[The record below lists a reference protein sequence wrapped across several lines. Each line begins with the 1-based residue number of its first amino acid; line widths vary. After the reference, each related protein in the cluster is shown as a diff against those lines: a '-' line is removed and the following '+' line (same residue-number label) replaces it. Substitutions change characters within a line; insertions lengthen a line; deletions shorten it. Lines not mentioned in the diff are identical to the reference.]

1 LITFVTTKKIIT
13 MTKKFLSIIMTGFFS
28 FSAIAD
34 EGMWLPQLLQA
45 MNEADM
51 QAKGLKLT
59 AEDLYSVNNSSL
71 KDAIVSLG
79 GGSCTAEMISSE
91 GLMLTNHHC
100 AFGSIQEHSSMA
112 NDYLQDGFW
121 AMSRDEELIN
131 EGLTASFLIGI
142 EEVTDRVLAELNDS
156 MSEKERSEKIR
167 EIGKV
172 IIDEK
177 TAESHYNA
185 KIKSFFGGNDFYIL
199 TYETFKDVR
208 LVGAP
213 PSSIGKFGGDTDNW
227 MWPRHTG
234 DFALYRI
241 YCAPDGKPAEYSE
254 ENVAYTPKHH
264 LPIQL
269 DGVENGDYT
278 MIFGYPGS
286 TDRYLTSFGIKQALD
301 ITNPAIVD
309 IRDEKLAI
317 MKAGMD
323 ASKRTKIQYASK
335 YAGTS
340 NYWKYYIGQSKGLKS
355 MKVADKKIGIEDKF
369 RLWVNAGDSLRFV
382 KYSDA
387 LDLIEGAYNT
397 NKKIELTRTYLNEA
411 IFRGA
416 EIMYWSFR
424 MHGAIAKLPKEG
436 KERNIALRELKK
448 EAREFYK
455 NYNPSIDQELFASM
469 LEMYYYNVPKI
480 QHAPIFKRIENQLF
494 GFKKLDFDWYAKNAF
509 RRSIFASKEK
519 FFSFLERPST
529 ATIERDPA
537 YKTIMSIYNQYIQQI
552 SSKRAIVREELKK
565 GNRLFIAGLR
575 EMNPDKNYYPDANS
589 TMRATYG
596 NVGDYKPGEAMH
608 YEYYTT
614 IDGIMQKED
623 ATNEEFQVPD
633 KLKELYE
640 IGDYGQYG
648 DKDGNLR
655 VNFISNNDITGGNSG
670 SPVINAWGEI
680 VGTAFDGNWEAMS
693 GDIAFE
699 KEIQR
704 TISVDIRY
712 TMFIIDKFAG
722 ATHLI
727 NEMTMAPKH
736 AEKMTDE
743 ELAAA
748 AMEASLEDPN
758 TIVKELELK
767 EYLGAQLPVFDM
779 HSFGSAFDMAVDQ
792 YGSSK
797 EQRFW
802 WHGNVYTTEK
812 R

>member
-1 LITFVTTKKIIT
+1 MTKKIS
-13 MTKKFLSIIMTGFFS
+13 SIILSVIFS

-34 EGMWLPQLLQA
+34 EGMWLPQLLKV
-45 MNEADM
+45 MNEKDM
-51 QAKGLKLT
+51 TSSGLKLT

-79 GGSCTAEMISSE
+79 GGSCTAEMISAE

-100 AFGSIQEHSSMA
+100 AYGSIQEHSSLS
-112 NDYLQDGFW
+112 NDYLKDGFW
-121 AMSRDEELIN
+121 AMNRNEELNN
-131 EGLTASFLIGI
+131 EGLTASFLVSIDD
-142 EEVTDRVLAELNDS
+142 VTERINNELNND
-156 MSEKERSEKIR
+156 MSEKERRAKIQELSKLIESEKT
-167 EIGKV
+167 EENHYDAKV
-172 IIDEK
+172 
-177 TAESHYNA
+177 
-185 KIKSFFGGNDFYIL
+185 KSFFGGNDFYVL
-199 TYETFKDVR
+199 TYETFTDVR

-241 YCAPDGKPAEYSE
+241 YCGTDGKPANYSVD
-254 ENVAYTPKHH
+254 NVPYKPKHH

-286 TDRYLTSFGIKQALD
+286 TDRYLTSFGIEQALD
-301 ITNPAIVD
+301 IKNPTIVN
-309 IRDEKLAI
+309 IRAEKLAI

-335 YAGTS
+335 YARTS
-340 NYWKYYIGQSKGLKS
+340 NYWKYFIGQSKGLKS
-355 MKVADKKIGIEDKF
+355 MKVTDKKIAIENDF
-369 RLWVNAGDSLRFV
+369 RSWLDNNDSAAT
-382 KYSDA
+382 KYGEA
-387 LDLIEGAYNT
+387 LDLIESAYNR
-397 NKKIELTRTYLNEA
+397 NKNITVNRTFLNEA
-411 IFRGA
+411 IFQGA
-416 EIMYWSFR
+416 EILYWSFK
-424 MHGAIAKLPKEG
+424 MHRAISSLPEDE
-436 KERNIALRELKK
+436 KERSVAIRKIKK
-448 EAREFYK
+448 EAIDFYK
-455 NYNPSIDQELFASM
+455 NYNASIDQELLASM
-469 LEMYYYNVPKI
+469 LEMYYYNVPKS
-480 QHAPIFKRIENQLF
+480 QHSKIFRLIENQLF
-494 GFKKLDFDWYAKNAF
+494 GFKKLDFDWYAKNVF
-509 RRSIFASKEK
+509 RRSVFSTKEK
-519 FFSFLERPST
+519 FFSFLERPS
-529 ATIERDPA
+529 ISIVNRDPA
-537 YKTIMSIYNQYIQQI
+537 YKAIASIYNKYIQQI
-552 SSKRAIVREELKK
+552 LPTRSSVREDLNK

-575 EMNPDKNYYPDANS
+575 EMNPDKNYYPNANS

-596 NVGDYKPGEAMH
+596 NVGDYVPGEAMH
-608 YEYYTT
+608 YDYYTT
-614 IDGIMQKED
+614 LEGVIQKED
-623 ATNEEFQVPD
+623 PRNEEFHVPE

-640 IGDYGQYG
+640 IGDYGKYA

-722 ATHLI
+722 ASHLI
-727 NEMTMAPKH
+727 NEMTFAPKH
-736 AEKMTDE
+736 AEKMTAE
-743 ELAAA
+743 ELAN
-748 AMEASLEDPN
+748 LELETAIKNPN
-758 TIVKELELK
+758 TIVKELGMK
-767 EYLGAQLPVFDM
+767 EYLGTPLPVMDM
-779 HSFGSAFDMAVDQ
+779 HSFGSAFDMAVEQ

-802 WHGNVYTTEK
+802 WHGKVYTTEK

>member
-1 LITFVTTKKIIT
+1 MTKKIYLII
-13 MTKKFLSIIMTGFFS
+13 LSVIFS

-34 EGMWLPQLLQA
+34 EGMWLPQLLKV
-45 MNEADM
+45 MNEKDM
-51 QAKGLKLT
+51 TSNGLKLT

-79 GGSCTAEMISSE
+79 GGSCTAEMISAE

-100 AFGSIQEHSSMA
+100 AYGSIQEHSSLSK
-112 NDYLQDGFW
+112 DYLKDGFW
-121 AMSRDEELIN
+121 AMNRNDELNN
-131 EGLTASFLIGI
+131 EGLTASFLVSI
-142 EEVTDRVLAELNDS
+142 EDVTERINNELNHD
-156 MSEKERSEKIR
+156 MSEKERRAKIQELSKLIESEKT
-167 EIGKV
+167 EDNHYDVKV
-172 IIDEK
+172 
-177 TAESHYNA
+177 
-185 KIKSFFGGNDFYIL
+185 KSFFGGNDFYVL
-199 TYETFKDVR
+199 TYETFTDVR

-241 YCAPDGKPAEYSE
+241 YCGIDGKPANYSV
-254 ENVAYTPKHH
+254 ENVPYKPKHH

-286 TDRYLTSFGIKQALD
+286 TDRYLTSFGIEQALD
-301 ITNPAIVD
+301 IKNPTIVS
-309 IRDEKLAI
+309 IRAEKLAI

-335 YAGTS
+335 YARTS
-340 NYWKYYIGQSKGLKS
+340 NYWKYFIGQSKGLKS
-355 MKVADKKIGIEDKF
+355 MKVTDKKNAIENNF
-369 RLWVNAGDSLRFV
+369 RSWLDNNDSAAT
-382 KYSDA
+382 KYGEA
-387 LDLIEGAYNT
+387 LDLIESAYNR
-397 NKKIELTRTYLNEA
+397 NKNITVNRIYLNEA
-411 IFRGA
+411 IFQGA
-416 EIMYWSFR
+416 EILYWSFK
-424 MHGAIAKLPKEG
+424 MHRAISSLPEDE
-436 KERNIALRELKK
+436 KERNVAIRKIKK
-448 EAREFYK
+448 EAIDFYK
-455 NYNPSIDQELFASM
+455 NYNTSIDQELLASM
-469 LEMYYYNVPKI
+469 LEMYYYNVPKS
-480 QHAPIFKRIENQLF
+480 QHSKIFKLIENQLF
-494 GFKKLDFDWYAKNAF
+494 GFKKLDFDWYAKNVF
-509 RRSIFASKEK
+509 RRSVFSTKEK
-519 FFSFLERPST
+519 FFAFLERPS
-529 ATIERDPA
+529 ISIVNRDPA
-537 YKTIMSIYNQYIQQI
+537 YKAIASIYDKYMQQI
-552 SSKRAIVREELKK
+552 LPTRSSVREDLNK

-575 EMNPDKNYYPDANS
+575 EMNPDKNYYPNANS

-596 NVGDYKPGEAMH
+596 NVGDYVPGEAMH
-608 YEYYTT
+608 YDYYTT
-614 IDGIMQKED
+614 LDGVIKKED
-623 ATNEEFQVPD
+623 PRNEEFHVPE

-640 IGDYGQYG
+640 IGDYGKYA

-722 ATHLI
+722 ASHLI
-727 NEMTMAPKH
+727 DEMTIAPKH
-736 AEKMTDE
+736 SEKMTAE
-743 ELAAA
+743 ELA
-748 AMEASLEDPN
+748 SLELETAIKDPN
-758 TIVKELELK
+758 IIVKELGMK
-767 EYLGAQLPVFDM
+767 EYLGTPLPVMDM
-779 HSFGSAFDMAVDQ
+779 HSFGSAFDMAVEQ

-802 WHGNVYTTEK
+802 WHGKVYTTEK

>member
-1 LITFVTTKKIIT
+1 ML
-13 MTKKFLSIIMTGFFS
+13 GFCS

-34 EGMWLPQLLQA
+34 EGMWLPQLLKTI
-45 MNEADM
+45 NESDM
-51 QAKGLKLT
+51 QAKGMKLT
-59 AEDLYSVNNSSL
+59 AEDLYSINNSSL

-100 AFGSIQEHSSMA
+100 AFGSIQEHSSVG
-112 NDYLQDGFW
+112 NDYLKDGFW
-121 AMSRDEELIN
+121 AMNHEEELTN
-131 EGLTASFLIGI
+131 KGLTATFLVAI
-142 EEVTDRVLAELNDS
+142 EEVTQQVLAELNNN
-156 MSEKERSEKIR
+156 MSEKERSAKIR
-167 EIGKV
+167 EVSKK
-172 IIDEK
+172 IIAEK
-177 TAESHYNA
+177 TVDTHYNA
-185 KIKSFFGGNDFYIL
+185 RVKSFFGGNDFYL
-199 TYETFKDVR
+199 FTYETFKDVR

-241 YCAPDGKPAEYSE
+241 YCSPDGKPADYSV
-254 ENVAYTPKHH
+254 ENIPYKPKHH

-286 TDRYLTSFGIKQALD
+286 TDRYLTSYGVKQALN

-309 IRDEKLAI
+309 IRNEKLAI
-317 MKAGMD
+317 MKAGMQ

-335 YAGTS
+335 YARTS
-340 NYWKYYIGQSKGLKS
+340 NYWKYYIGQSKGLKA
-355 MKVADKKIGIEDKF
+355 MKVADKKIALENSF
-369 RLWVNAGDSLRFV
+369 RDWISTGDSLRAAH
-382 KYSDA
+382 YGEA
-387 LDLIEGAYNT
+387 LDLIESAYQT
-397 NKKIELTRTYLNEA
+397 NKNIELSRIYLNEA
-411 IFRGA
+411 VFGGA

-424 MHGAIAKLPKEG
+424 MYNAIAKLPKED
-436 KERNIALRELKK
+436 KEKGVELRKIKK

-455 NYNPSIDQELFASM
+455 DYDASIDQELFASM
-469 LEMYYYNVPKI
+469 LEMYYYNVSKT
-480 QHAPIFKRIENQLF
+480 QHAPVFKQIENQLF
-494 GFKKLDFDWYAKNAF
+494 GFKKLDFDWYAKNTF
-509 RRSIFASKEK
+509 RRSVFGSKEK
-519 FFSFLERPST
+519 LFAFLERPSV

-537 YKTIMSIYNQYIQQI
+537 YKTIMSIYNAYIEKI
-552 SSKRAIVREELKK
+552 SSKRSIVRENLKK
-565 GNRLFIAGLR
+565 GNRLFIAGLK
-575 EMNPDKNYYPDANS
+575 EMNPNKKYYPNANS

-596 NVGDYKPGEAMH
+596 NVSDYNPGEAMH
-608 YEYYTT
+608 YDYYTT
-614 IDGIMQKED
+614 IDGVMQKED
-623 ATNEEFQVPD
+623 NTNEEFRVPE
-633 KLKELYE
+633 KLKELYQ
-640 IGDYGQYG
+640 IGDYGKYA

-712 TMFIIDKFAG
+712 IMFIIDQFAG

-727 NEMTMAPKH
+727 DEMTIAPKH
-736 AEKMTDE
+736 TEKMTTK
-743 ELAAA
+743 EL
-748 AMEASLEDPN
+748 ASLEIEPAIKDPN
-758 TIVKELELK
+758 TIVKELKMK
-767 EYLGAQLPVFDM
+767 EYLGAMLPIFDM

-802 WHGNVYTTEK
+802 WHGKVYTTEK

>member
-1 LITFVTTKKIIT
+1 
-13 MTKKFLSIIMTGFFS
+13 MTKKFLSIVMAGFFS
-28 FSAIAD
+28 FTAIAD

-45 MNEADM
+45 MNESDM
-51 QAKGLKLT
+51 QAHGLQLT
-59 AEDLYSVNNSSL
+59 AEDLYSVNNSSM

-79 GGSCTAEMISSE
+79 GFCTAEMISSE

-100 AFGSIQEHSSMA
+100 AFGSIQEHSSVS
-112 NDYLQDGFW
+112 NDYLKDGFW
-121 AMSRDEELIN
+121 AMSRDEELPN
-131 EGLTASFLIGI
+131 EGLTASFLVSI
-142 EEVTDRVLAELNDS
+142 EDVTARVVAELNTD
-156 MSEKERSEKIR
+156 MTEQERRVKIR
-167 EIGKV
+167 EISKTIV
-172 IIDEK
+172 DEA
-177 TAESHYNA
+177 TEGTHYNA
-185 KIKSFFGGNDFYIL
+185 RVKSFFGGNDFYIMK
-199 TYETFKDVR
+199 YETFKDVR

-241 YCAPDGKPAEYSE
+241 YCAPDGTPAEYSV
-254 ENVAYTPKHH
+254 ENVAYQPKHH

-269 DGVENGDYT
+269 NGVENGDYT
-278 MIFGYPGS
+278 MIFGFPGS
-286 TDRYLTSFGIKQALD
+286 TDRYLTSYGVKEALD
-301 ITNPAIVD
+301 ITNQTTVD

-317 MKAGMD
+317 MKVGMD
-323 ASKRTKIQYASK
+323 ASKRTKIQYAAK
-335 YAGTS
+335 YAQTS
-340 NYWKYYIGQSKGLKS
+340 NYWKYFIGQSKGLKS
-355 MKVADKKIGIEDKF
+355 MKVYDKKVAIEDEF
-369 RLWVNAGDSLRFV
+369 RAWVAEDEARME
-382 KYSDA
+382 KYGEA
-387 LDLIEGAYNT
+387 LNLIESAYKT
-397 NKKIELTRTYLNEA
+397 NQKIALNRTYLNEA
-411 IFRGA
+411 VFMGS
-416 EIMYWSFR
+416 EIMYWSFKMNR
-424 MHGAIAKLPKEG
+424 AIESLPKEG
-436 KERNIALRELKK
+436 KERNVAIRAIKK
-448 EAREFYK
+448 EAKEFYK
-455 NYNPSIDQELFASM
+455 DYNTSVDQELFASM
-469 LEMYYYNVPKI
+469 LEMYYYNVPKT
-480 QHAPIFKRIENQLF
+480 QHAPVFKTIENQLF

-509 RRSIFASKEK
+509 KRSVFSSRDK
-519 FFSFLERPST
+519 FFAFLENPSST
-529 ATIERDPA
+529 RIERDPA
-537 YKTIMSIYNQYIQQI
+537 YKTIMSIYNQYIEQI
-552 SSKRAIVREELKK
+552 SPKRAIVGEELTQ

-575 EMNPDKNYYPDANS
+575 EMNPDKTYYPDANS

-596 NVGDYKPGEAMH
+596 NVGDYNPGEAMH
-608 YEYYTT
+608 YDYFTT

-623 ATNEEFQVPD
+623 ATNEEFNVPER
-633 KLKELYE
+633 LKELYE
-640 IGDYGQYG
+640 VGDYGQYA

-655 VNFISNNDITGGNSG
+655 INFISNNDITGGNSG

-712 TMFIIDKFAG
+712 TMFIIDKYAG

-727 NEMTMAPKH
+727 DEMTMAPKH
-736 AEKMTDE
+736 AEMMTEE
-743 ELAAA
+743 ELTAA
-748 AMEASLEDPN
+748 AMETALEDPN

>member
-1 LITFVTTKKIIT
+1 
-13 MTKKFLSIIMTGFFS
+13 
-28 FSAIAD
+28 
-34 EGMWLPQLLQA
+34 MWLPQLLKS
-45 MNEADM
+45 MNESDM
-51 QAKGLKLT
+51 QAKGLKLS

-100 AFGSIQEHSSMA
+100 AFGSIQEHSSVT
-112 NDYLQDGFW
+112 NDYLKDGFW
-121 AMSRDEELIN
+121 AMSRDEELKN
-131 EGLTASFLIGI
+131 EGLTASFLISI
-142 EEVTDRVLAELNDS
+142 ENVTERILDELNSD
-156 MSEKERSEKIR
+156 MNEKERSAKIR
-167 EIGKV
+167 EISKLIV
-172 IIDEK
+172 DEA
-177 TAESHYNA
+177 TEENHYNA
-185 KIKSFFGGNDFYIL
+185 SVKSFYGGNDFYIL

-241 YCAPDGKPAEYSE
+241 YCAPDGKPAKYSL
-254 ENVAYTPKHH
+254 ENIPYKPKHH

-286 TDRYLTSFGIKQALD
+286 TDRYLTSFGIKQALN

-309 IRDEKLAI
+309 IRDEKLEI

-323 ASKRTKIQYASK
+323 NSKRTKIQYASK

-355 MKVADKKIGIEDKF
+355 MKVTDKKITIEEGF
-369 RLWVNAGDSLRFV
+369 RDWVATGDSARFER
-382 KYSDA
+382 YGEA
-387 LDLIEGAYNT
+387 LSLIESAYQT
-397 NKKIELTRTYLNEA
+397 NQKIELSRTYLNEA
-411 IFRGA
+411 IFGGA

-424 MHGAIAKLPKEG
+424 MHRAITKLPKDE
-436 KERNIALRELKK
+436 KERSIALRELKK

-455 NYNPSIDQELFASM
+455 NYNTSIDQELFTSM
-469 LEMYYYNVPKI
+469 LEMYYYNVPKT
-480 QHAPIFKRIENQLF
+480 QHAPVFKKIENQLF
-494 GFKKLDFDWYAKNAF
+494 GFKRLDFDWYAKNTF
-509 RRSIFASKEK
+509 RRSVFSSKEK
-519 FFSFLERPST
+519 FFKFLEKPST
-529 ATIERDPA
+529 SSIERDPA
-537 YKTIMSIYNQYIQQI
+537 YKTIMSIYNQYIEQI
-552 SSKRAIVREELKK
+552 SSKRATVREELKK

-575 EMNPDKNYYPDANS
+575 EMNADKNFYPDANS

-596 NVGDYKPGEAMH
+596 NVGDYNPGEAMH

-623 ATNEEFQVPD
+623 ATNEEFHVPE

-640 IGDYGQYG
+640 SGEYGQYA
-648 DKDGNLR
+648 DKEGNLR

-699 KEIQR
+699 DEIQR

-712 TMFIIDKFAG
+712 TMFIIDKYAG

-727 NEMTMAPKH
+727 DEMTIAPKH
-736 AEKMTDE
+736 AEKMTNE
-743 ELAAA
+743 ELAELE
-748 AMEASLEDPN
+748 MEAALKDPN
-758 TIVKELELK
+758 IIVKELEMK
-767 EYLGAQLPVFDM
+767 KYLGAMLPVFDM
-779 HSFGSAFDMAVDQ
+779 HSFGSAFDMAVEQ

-797 EQRFW
+797 EERFW

>member
-1 LITFVTTKKIIT
+1 MKKN
-13 MTKKFLSIIMTGFFS
+13 FLSIMMAGLFS
-28 FSAIAD
+28 STTIAD
-34 EGMWLPQLLQA
+34 EGMWLPQLLKA
-45 MNEADM
+45 MNEEDM
-51 QAKGLKLT
+51 QAKGLRLT

-100 AFGSIQEHSSMA
+100 AFRSIQEHS
-112 NDYLQDGFW
+112 NVTNNYLKDGFW
-121 AMSRDEELIN
+121 AMSRDEELKN
-131 EGLTASFLIGI
+131 EGLTASFLVSI
-142 EEVTDRVLAELNDS
+142 EEVTERILAEVNND
-156 MSEKERSEKIR
+156 MSENERRKKIR
-167 EIGKV
+167 EVSKT

-177 TAESHYNA
+177 TSDNHYNA
-185 KIKSFFGGNDFYIL
+185 KVKSFFGGNDFYIL
-199 TYETFKDVR
+199 TYETFNDIR

-213 PSSIGKFGGDTDNW
+213 PSSIGAFGGDTDNW

-234 DFALYRI
+234 DFALYRV
-241 YCAPDGKPAEYSE
+241 YCGPDGMPADYSI
-254 ENVAYTPKHH
+254 ENVPYKPKHH

-269 DGVENGDYT
+269 NGVENGDYT
-278 MIFGYPGS
+278 MIFGFPGS
-286 TDRYLTSFGIKQALD
+286 TDRYLTSFGIEQALNL
-301 ITNPAIVD
+301 TNPAIID

-323 ASKRTKIQYASK
+323 ESKKTKIQYASK
-335 YAGTS
+335 YASTS

-355 MKVADKKIGIEDKF
+355 MKVADKKATIEKAF
-369 RLWVNAGDSLRFV
+369 KIWVDADQARSE
-382 KYSDA
+382 KYGDA
-387 LDLIEGAYNT
+387 LNLIENAYQR
-397 NKKIELTRTYLNEA
+397 NKSIELNRTYLNEA
-411 IFRGA
+411 IFMGA
-416 EIMYWSFR
+416 EIMYWSFKV
-424 MHGAIAKLPKEG
+424 HAEVSKLPKDG
-436 KERNIALRELKK
+436 KERGLSLRQLKK

-455 NYNPSIDQELFASM
+455 NYNPSIDQELFGSM
-469 LEMYYYNVPKI
+469 LEMYYYNVSKR

-494 GFKKLDFDWYAKNAF
+494 GFKKLDFGWYAKNTF
-509 RRSIFASKEK
+509 RRSVFSSKEK
-519 FFSFLERPST
+519 FFAFLERPYVS
-529 ATIERDPA
+529 TIERDPA
-537 YKTIMSIYNQYIQQI
+537 YKTMMSIYSLYLDKIAV
-552 SSKRAIVREELKK
+552 KRASVREDLAK

-575 EMNPDKNYYPDANS
+575 EMNPDSNYYPNANS

-596 NVGDYKPGEAMH
+596 NVGDYNPGEAMH
-608 YEYYTT
+608 YEYFTT
-614 IDGIMQKED
+614 LEGVMKKED
-623 ATNEEFQVPD
+623 PTSEEFQVPE
-633 KLKELYE
+633 KLKELYNL
-640 IGDYGQYG
+640 GDYGKYA

-670 SPVINAWGEI
+670 SPVINAWGEL

-727 NEMTMAPKH
+727 NEMTIAPKR
-736 AEKMTDE
+736 AEKMSEE

-748 AMEASLEDPN
+748 EMKAAIEDPN
-758 TIVKELELK
+758 TIVKELETK
-767 EYLGAQLPVFDM
+767 EYLGAMLPVFDI

-802 WHGNVYTTEK
+802 WRGKVYTTEK

>member
-1 LITFVTTKKIIT
+1 MSL
-13 MTKKFLSIIMTGFFS
+13 FLVGFFPLT
-28 FSAIAD
+28 AISD
-34 EGMWLPQLLQA
+34 EGMWLPQLLET
-45 MNEADM
+45 MNEKDM

-59 AEDLYSVNNSSL
+59 AEDLYSINNSSL

-100 AFGSIQEHSSMA
+100 AFRSIQEHSSVT
-112 NDYLQDGFW
+112 NDYLNDGFW
-121 AMSRDEELIN
+121 AMSRKEELKN
-131 EGLTASFLIGI
+131 EGLTASFLINI
-142 EEVTDRVLAELNDS
+142 EDVTERVLAEINME
-156 MSEKERSEKIR
+156 MSEKERQKKINEISKILVEEKIT
-167 EIGKV
+167 E
-172 IIDEK
+172 
-177 TAESHYNA
+177 THYNA
-185 KIKSFFGGNDFYIL
+185 KVKSFFGGNDFYIL

-241 YCAPDGKPAEYSE
+241 YCGPDGTPAEYSA
-254 ENVAYTPKHH
+254 ENIPYKPKHH

-286 TDRYLTSFGIKQALD
+286 TDRYLTSFGIEQALS
-301 ITNPAIVD
+301 ITNPTIVN
-309 IRDEKLAI
+309 IREEKLAI

-323 ASKRTKIQYASK
+323 ASKKTKIQYASK

-355 MKVADKKIGIEDKF
+355 MKVADKKRAIEKEF
-369 RLWVNAGDSLRFV
+369 KLWVAADLDRIE
-382 KYSDA
+382 KYGEA
-387 LDLIEGAYNT
+387 LNLIESAYKS
-397 NKKIELTRTYLNEA
+397 NKEIELNRTYLNEA

-416 EIMYWSFR
+416 EIMYWSFSMYR
-424 MHGAIAKLPKEG
+424 GISQLPKEG
-436 KERNIALRELKK
+436 GERSLALQKLKK
-448 EAREFYK
+448 DAEEFYK
-455 NYNPSIDQELFASM
+455 DYSPSIDQELFASM
-469 LEMYYYNVPKI
+469 LKMYYYNVPKT
-480 QHAPIFKRIENQLF
+480 QHAEIFKKIENQLF
-494 GFKKLDFDWYAKNAF
+494 GVKKLDFDWYAQNSFKK
-509 RRSIFASKEK
+509 SVFASKEK
-519 FFSFLERPST
+519 FFKFLERPSIQK
-529 ATIERDPA
+529 IEMDPA
-537 YKTIMSIYNQYIQQI
+537 YKTMMSIYNQYIKEI
-552 SSKRAIVREELKK
+552 APKRTVVRESLKK
-565 GNRLFIAGLR
+565 GNRLFIGGLR
-575 EMNPDKNYYPDANS
+575 EMNPNKNYYPNANS

-596 NVGDYKPGEAMH
+596 NVGDYTPGEAMH
-608 YEYYTT
+608 YQYYTT

-623 ATNEEFQVPD
+623 SSNEEFIVPE
-633 KLKELYE
+633 KLKELYH
-640 IGDYGQYG
+640 IGDYGEYA

-712 TMFIIDKFAG
+712 IMFIIDKFAG

-727 NEMTMAPKH
+727 DEMTIAPKRLEKIKSSQKDANTE
-736 AEKMTDE
+736 AEPEM
-743 ELAAA
+743 
-748 AMEASLEDPN
+748 
-758 TIVKELELK
+758 K
-767 EYLGAQLPVFDM
+767 EYLGIMLPVFNTNT
-779 HSFGSAFDMAVDQ
+779 FNTAFQIAVNK

-797 EQRFW
+797 EQKFW
-802 WHGNVYTTEK
+802 WKENVYTTEK
-812 R
+812 IN

>member
-1 LITFVTTKKIIT
+1 
-13 MTKKFLSIIMTGFFS
+13 MTKTTCSIILSVFFS

-34 EGMWLPQLLQA
+34 EGMWLPQLLKA
-45 MNEADM
+45 MNENDM
-51 QAKGLKLT
+51 QTHGLQLS
-59 AEDLYSVNNSSL
+59 AEELYNVNNSSL

-100 AFGSIQEHSSMA
+100 AYKSIQEHSSIS
-112 NDYLQDGFW
+112 NDYLKDGFW
-121 AMSRDEELIN
+121 AMSRDEELNN
-131 EGLTASFLIGI
+131 EGLTASFLISI
-142 EEVTDRVLAELNDS
+142 EDVTKRINSELTND
-156 MSEKERSEKIR
+156 MSESERRAKIQEISKIISIEKEEGNQYDAR
-167 EIGKV
+167 
-172 IIDEK
+172 
-177 TAESHYNA
+177 
-185 KIKSFFGGNDFYIL
+185 IKSFFGGNDFYVL

-241 YCAPDGKPAEYSE
+241 YCAPDGSPAEYSI
-254 ENVAYTPKHH
+254 ENVPYKPKHH

-286 TDRYLTSFGIKQALD
+286 TDRFLTSFGVKEALE
-301 ITNPAIVD
+301 ITNPTRVN
-309 IRDEKLAI
+309 IRTEKLAI

-340 NYWKYYIGQSKGLKS
+340 NYWKYFIGQSNGLKS
-355 MKVADKKIGIEDKF
+355 MRVADKKIALEEEF
-369 RLWVNAGDSLRFV
+369 RLWVASGDSMRSAN
-382 KYSDA
+382 YGDA
-387 LDLIEGAYNT
+387 LDLIESAYNS
-397 NKKIELTRTYLNEA
+397 NKKIAVSRTYLNEA
-411 IFRGA
+411 VFMGA
-416 EIMYWSFR
+416 EILYWSFKMNR
-424 MHGAIAKLPKEG
+424 AISNLPKEG
-436 KERNIALRELKK
+436 RERAVAIKELKK
-448 EAREFYK
+448 EAINFYK
-455 NYNPSIDQELFASM
+455 NYNASIDQELLASM
-469 LEMYYYNVPKI
+469 LEMYYYNVPKS
-480 QHAPIFKRIENQLF
+480 QHSKIFKLIENQLF
-494 GFKKLDFDWYAKNAF
+494 GFKKLDFDWYAKNVF

-519 FFSFLERPST
+519 FFKFLDRPSNS
-529 ATIERDPA
+529 IIKRDPA
-537 YKTIMSIYNQYIQQI
+537 FKTITSIRDKYMQQVLPA
-552 SSKRAIVREELKK
+552 RRVLKEDLNK

-575 EMNPDKNYYPDANS
+575 EMNPDKKYYPDANS

-596 NVGDYKPGEAMH
+596 NVGDYNPGEAMH
-608 YEYYTT
+608 YDYYTT
-614 IDGIMQKED
+614 IDGVMNKED
-623 ATNEEFQVPD
+623 ASNEEFKVPE
-633 KLKELYE
+633 KLKDLYK
-640 IGDYGQYG
+640 IGDYGKYG

-699 KEIQR
+699 EEIQR

-712 TMFIIDKFAG
+712 TLFIIDKFAG

-727 NEMTMAPKH
+727 EEMTFAPKH
-736 AEKMTDE
+736 AEKMTAE
-743 ELAAA
+743 ELVQAEIKNAVK
-748 AMEASLEDPN
+748 DPN
-758 TIVKELELK
+758 TIVKELAMK
-767 EYLGAQLPVFDM
+767 EYLGISLPVMDM
-779 HSFGSAFDMAVDQ
+779 HSFGSAFDMAVEQ

-802 WHGNVYTTEK
+802 WHGKVYTTEK

>member
-1 LITFVTTKKIIT
+1 MKNK
-13 MTKKFLSIIMTGFFS
+13 FFS
-28 FSAIAD
+28 ISMMCLISLSSIAD
-34 EGMWLPQLLQA
+34 EGMWLPQLLKA
-45 MNEADM
+45 MNESDM
-51 QAKGLKLT
+51 QARGLKLS
-59 AEDLYSVNNSSL
+59 AEDLYSLNNSSL

-79 GGSCTAEMISSE
+79 GGSCTAEMISSR

-100 AFGSIQEHSSMA
+100 AFGSIQEHSSIN
-112 NDYLQDGFW
+112 NDYLKNGFW
-121 AMSRDEELIN
+121 AMSDEEELKN
-131 EGLTASFLIGI
+131 EGLTASFLISI
-142 EEVTDRVLAELNDS
+142 EEVTERVLAEINEAA
-156 MSEKERSEKIR
+156 SEKERRLKISEISKKI
-167 EIGKV
+167 V
-172 IIDEK
+172 DEA
-177 TAESHYNA
+177 TSESHYNA
-185 KIKSFFGGNDFYIL
+185 RVKSFFGGNEFYLL
-199 TYETFKDVR
+199 TYEIFKDVR

-241 YCAPDGKPAEYSE
+241 YCAPDGTPAEYSL
-254 ENVAYTPKHH
+254 ENIPYTPKHH

-269 DGVENGDYT
+269 NGVENGDYT

-286 TDRYLTSFGIKQALD
+286 TNRYLTSFGVKQALE
-301 ITNPAIVD
+301 ITNPTIVD

-335 YAGTS
+335 YASTS
-340 NYWKYYIGQSKGLKS
+340 NYWKYYIGQSKGLKA
-355 MKVADKKIGIEDKF
+355 MKVADKKIRIEEEF
-369 RLWVNAGDSLRFV
+369 RNWVMSGDSVRFIH
-382 KYSDA
+382 YGGA
-387 LDLIEGAYNT
+387 LDLIENAFLT
-397 NKKIELTRTYLNEA
+397 NKNIELNRTYLNEA
-411 IFRGA
+411 IFRGS
-416 EIMYWSFR
+416 EIMYWSFN
-424 MHGAIAKLPKEG
+424 MHRKISMLPKEEG
-436 KERNIALRELKK
+436 KERSVALRKLKK

-455 NYNPSIDQELFASM
+455 NYNASIDQELFASM
-469 LEMYYYNVPKI
+469 LEMYYYNVPKK
-480 QHAPIFKRIENQLF
+480 QHAPIFKKIENQLF
-494 GFKKLDFDWYAKNAF
+494 GFKRLDFDWYAKNTF
-509 RRSIFASKEK
+509 RRSIFSSKEK
-519 FFSFLERPST
+519 LFAFLEKPSV
-529 ATIERDPA
+529 ATIKRDPA
-537 YKTIMSIYNQYIQQI
+537 YKTISSIYNQYIQQI
-552 SSKRAIVREELKK
+552 SSTRVNVREDLQK

-575 EMNPDKNYYPDANS
+575 EMNPDKKYYPDANS

-596 NVGDYKPGEAMH
+596 NVGDYNPGEAMH
-608 YEYYTT
+608 YQYYTT

-623 ATNEEFQVPD
+623 ATSEEFQVPE
-633 KLKELYE
+633 KLKDLYE

-712 TMFIIDKFAG
+712 TMFVIDKFAG

-727 NEMTMAPKH
+727 DEMTIAPKH
-736 AEKMTDE
+736 EEKMTAE
-743 ELAAA
+743 ELVQAE
-748 AMEASLEDPN
+748 MEAAIKDPN
-758 TIVKELELK
+758 TIVKELDMR
-767 EYLGAQLPVFDM
+767 EYLGSMIPVFDM

-797 EQRFW
+797 EERFW
-802 WHGNVYTTEK
+802 WHGKVYTTEK
-812 R
+812 K